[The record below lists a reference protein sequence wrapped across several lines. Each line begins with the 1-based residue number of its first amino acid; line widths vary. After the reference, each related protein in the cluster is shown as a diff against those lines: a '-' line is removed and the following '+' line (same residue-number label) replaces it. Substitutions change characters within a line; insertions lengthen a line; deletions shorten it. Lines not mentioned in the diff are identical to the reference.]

1 MKKGIILGVVIAL
14 LVQCSCTIAEQDK
27 GLNSEWYSG
36 YYGHYQGHPSSNRS
50 IWETL
55 TPSLEASEYL
65 LQSGQIDIKTFRMLQ
80 IKRGDMGTRRSRFD
94 TEGWIL
100 RQEMDLIGG
109 NSWWK
114 FEP

>member
-1 MKKGIILGVVIAL
+1 MKKGIILGVFIAL
-14 LVQCSCTIAEQDK
+14 LIQCSCTTVEQDE
-27 GLNSEWYSG
+27 GLNSEWYRG

-55 TPSLEASEYL
+55 TPSLEQSEYL
-65 LQSGQIDIKTFRMLQ
+65 LQAGQIDITTFRMLQ
-80 IKRGDMGTRRSRFD
+80 IKRGDRKMRPSKFD
-94 TEGWIL
+94 AEGWIL
-100 RQEMDLIGG
+100 RQETSLGG